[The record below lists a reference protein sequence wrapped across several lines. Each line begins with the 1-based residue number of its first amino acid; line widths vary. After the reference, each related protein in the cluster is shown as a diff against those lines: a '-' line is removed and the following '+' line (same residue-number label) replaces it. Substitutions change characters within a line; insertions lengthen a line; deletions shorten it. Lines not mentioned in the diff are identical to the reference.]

1 MKLMFRLQSWL
12 KNFSGTK
19 DASDDEPDDYDRMVD
34 RLTAPK
40 KRRITSS
47 RNFRLYDE
55 EPVKGEPEPDD
66 DEIGEFDP
74 TKPMMNIEY
83 VTLDNLHDILK
94 AEIDDHPEIGR
105 VKDVVDNINFR
116 IKAIKSMVQKCIL
129 EPLL

>member
-1 MKLMFRLQSWL
+1 
-12 KNFSGTK
+12 
-19 DASDDEPDDYDRMVD
+19 MVD

-55 EPVKGEPEPDD
+55 EPVKGEPEPEDD
-66 DEIGEFDP
+66 TIGEFDP

-94 AEIDDHPEIGR
+94 TEIDDHPEIGR
-105 VKDVVDNINFR
+105 VKDVVENINFR
-116 IKAIKSMVQKCIL
+116 VKAIKSMVQIFGYRL
-129 EPLL
+129 YHI